1 MSGDRRE
8 HITSCANDATG
19 NRNNQQ
25 FWRCRFSAFQGNGVS
40 HATRFCGLALQ
51 GLVVWTEI
59 GRLALQ
65 GREVFSLV
73 FRLAHGGRETKTFV
87 FVGVVVIR
95 IAIFV
100 VAIAIA
106 IVAIIAP
113 SLSSTPWSS
122 SAGFHSPP
130 RRRHSLRRL
139 RTTCGVGELA
149 FLTPYLDQNWQP
161 RSRLLGIPVFPP
173 SPHPLR
179 RPSPARGGGGA
190 GRK

>member
-51 GLVVWTEI
+51 GLAVWTEI

-106 IVAIIAP
+106 IVAIIAS

-122 SAGFHSPP
+122 SAGSA
-130 RRRHSLRRL
+130 
-139 RTTCGVGELA
+139 TLA
-149 FLTPYLDQNWQP
+149 KAEKHLWSWRF
-161 RSRLLGIPVFPP
+161 SRLILTRIGRLALDCWVFPP